1 MNILIIEDE
10 RPASDRLTGLVMEYD
25 PSIRILH
32 TLRSV
37 KESLH
42 WLQHHPP
49 PDLILA
55 DIQLNDG
62 LSLHIFTRYPV
73 PSPLI
78 FTTAYDE
85 YLMKAFEF
93 NSIDY
98 LLKPIDKEKLFRALR
113 KYDSL
118 KQHFSANI
126 LPLLE
131 QIQNGTPVKDRIVV
145 KKGTDFVTVKTDQI
159 SFFVSEFKMTF
170 LIDRSGKRYI
180 VDQTL
185 AELTEMLDAQ
195 HFFRINRKF
204 LVHID
209 SIQRFRPHDHGKI
222 LVELTPSASEEIV
235 VSQENAPIF
244 RKWIGK

>member
-10 RPASDRLTGLVMEYD
+10 IPASDRLAALVKRYD
-25 PSIRILH
+25 PLIRILG

-37 KESLH
+37 KESVH

-62 LSLHIFTRYPV
+62 LSLHIFNQHPV
-73 PSPLI
+73 ASPLI
-78 FTTAYDE
+78 FTTAFDE
-85 YLMKAFEF
+85 YLLKAFEF

-98 LLKPIDKEKLFRALR
+98 LLKPVDKEKLFRALR
-113 KYDSL
+113 KYESL
-118 KQHFSANI
+118 KQHFSTNI

-131 QIQNGTPVKDRIVV
+131 QIQKGTPVKDRIVV
-145 KKGTDFVTVKTDQI
+145 KKGTDFVTVKTDQTAY
-159 SFFVSEFKMTF
+159 FLSEFKMTF
-170 LIDRSGKRYI
+170 LVDRSGKRYI

-185 AELTEMLDAQ
+185 AELAEMLEQ
-195 HFFRINRKF
+195 QQFFRINRKY

-209 SIQRFRPHDHGKI
+209 SIHRFRPHDHGKI

-235 VSQENAPIF
+235 VSQENAPVF